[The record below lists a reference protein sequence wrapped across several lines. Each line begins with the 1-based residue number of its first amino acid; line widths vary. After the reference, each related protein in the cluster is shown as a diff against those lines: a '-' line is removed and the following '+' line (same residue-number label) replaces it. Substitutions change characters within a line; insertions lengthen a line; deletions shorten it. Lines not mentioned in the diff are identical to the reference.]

1 VGEELSRLWRQVC
14 SGAAL
19 PAGHLGILTAEI
31 ASCQARAL
39 ADVFHQASL
48 RAGEVLAVGV
58 LDPGAWYSAVNG
70 PLRCTPLCDP
80 ARLAEAS
87 GLNVVDA
94 FPMRDLAVG
103 GQGGPIA
110 ACGEAL
116 LVRSPTTARVL
127 CDLGRTLKL
136 TYVPSAARAA
146 SDEVIALDVGPG
158 TRLLDELTRELTVAT
173 EQFDPGGRL
182 AVQGRCIPELLNSWL
197 ADSFFDRPIPRWSPR
212 GVNTDRFAAGAR
224 RMAVENSW
232 TLGNMLCTATHL
244 LAESLAAAVRKWLPR
259 TPAVGEI
266 VLRGGGQ
273 QNGMLLREIAARFD
287 GLVMLRLSDLGIPDD
302 GFEAAAAA
310 VLAMLHL
317 DHVPANSM
325 ILTGAETPRVLGRL
339 TPGSPQTWYRLLGH
353 LAEHRPTT
361 LSLRRAV

>member
-1 VGEELSRLWRQVC
+1 
-14 SGAAL
+14 
-19 PAGHLGILTAEI
+19 
-31 ASCQARAL
+31 
-39 ADVFHQASL
+39 
-48 RAGEVLAVGV
+48 
-58 LDPGAWYSAVNG
+58 
-70 PLRCTPLCDP
+70 
-80 ARLAEAS
+80 
-87 GLNVVDA
+87 
-94 FPMRDLAVG
+94 
-103 GQGGPIA
+103 
-110 ACGEAL
+110 
-116 LVRSPTTARVL
+116 
-127 CDLGRTLKL
+127 
-136 TYVPSAARAA
+136 
-146 SDEVIALDVGPG
+146 
-158 TRLLDELTRELTVAT
+158 
-173 EQFDPGGRL
+173 
-182 AVQGRCIPELLNSWL
+182 
-197 ADSFFDRPIPRWSPR
+197 
-212 GVNTDRFAAGAR
+212 
-224 RMAVENSW
+224 MAVENSW